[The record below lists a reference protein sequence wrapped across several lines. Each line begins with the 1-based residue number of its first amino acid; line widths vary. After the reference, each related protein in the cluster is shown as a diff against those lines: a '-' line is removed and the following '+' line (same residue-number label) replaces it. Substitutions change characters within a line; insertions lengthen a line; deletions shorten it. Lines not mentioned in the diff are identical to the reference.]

1 MKSSQPAPLLNFS
14 VRPPEE
20 STMNTALVLLLSVP
34 AAEPAREPEV
44 RALLVTHLGFTEK
57 QREKLAEAAVKMLS
71 TCSSSCPSPEKDFES
86 LFRQRHLHVKFANP
100 RDVTADRK
108 RIKVDELIVS
118 FPTNTGGIW
127 VRTGED
133 YHYFTKFQPEPCLEI
148 QELLKA
154 GKPQ

>member
-1 MKSSQPAPLLNFS
+1 
-14 VRPPEE
+14 
-20 STMNTALVLLLSVP
+20 MNTAIIVLLSVLG
-34 AAEPAREPEV
+34 AEPASVPEV

-57 QREKLAEAAVKMLS
+57 QRENLADAAVKMLAS
-71 TCSSSCPSPEKDFES
+71 CSSSCPSSEKDFES
-86 LFRQRHLHVKFANP
+86 LFRQCHLHVKFAKP
-100 RDVTADRK
+100 REVTADRK
-108 RIKVDELIVS
+108 AIKVDELIVS

-133 YHYFTKFQPEPCLEI
+133 YHYFTKFKHEPCLEI